1 MWIREAVARAGRL
14 CRERVQAGV
23 RAQRLANFLYVVLC
37 IGEER
42 DGHREGGDRDG
53 EEEDGNQEA

>member
-1 MWIREAVARAGRL
+1 MARAGRL